1 MKDKSTLSVPLMP
14 EEVEWRIQSTSKDGS
29 KTTVVPYIQN
39 RAVMNRLDMCYG
51 EFYWRNEFQRW
62 GDKGVLCGIS
72 IYDEERKEWVTKWDG
87 ADDTHIEPTKGGLS
101 DAMKRCAVQWG
112 MGRELYQY
120 PRIFI
125 EGDHKFIPN
134 WAADKLD
141 KVVTAHNEGKLTNA
155 MYTLKQN

>member
-1 MKDKSTLSVPLMP
+1 MTDNTMTKPLLP
-14 EEVEWRIQSTSKDGS
+14 DEVEWRIQSTSKDGS

-39 RAVMNRLDMCYG
+39 RAVMNRLDMIYG
-51 EFYWRNEFQRW
+51 EMNWRNEYREW
-62 GDKGVLCGIS
+62 KAKGVLCGIS
-72 IYDEERKEWVTKWDG
+72 IYDAEKKEWVTKWDG
-87 ADDTHIEPTKGGLS
+87 ADDTNIEPTKGGLS

-125 EGDHKFIPN
+125 EGDHKYIPN

-141 KVVTAHNEGKLTNA
+141 KVVTAYIDGKLTNSI
-155 MYTLKQN
+155 YTLKQN